1 MAKHTA
7 WRFVHPD
14 LDIEPDPT
22 NELPA
27 VYGGLRLTP
36 RQGIALV
43 SGDDSVRQSVLLLL
57 SIRRGERLMLP
68 NYGCDL
74 HHLIFAPNN
83 ETTAGIAVYYVRRAL
98 IEWEPRVD
106 ILTIE
111 AHPDPIY
118 ANQLH
123 IFLEY
128 QVRTT
133 GTVEQLDLAFDL
145 MGEGS

>member
-14 LDIEPDPT
+14 LDIMKEPI
-22 NELPA
+22 NELPEIR
-27 VYGGLRLTP
+27 GGLRLTP
-36 RQGIALV
+36 RQGIATV

-57 SIRRGERLMLP
+57 STRRGERLMLP

-83 ETTAGIAVYYVRRAL
+83 ETTAGIAVHYVRRAL

-106 ILTIE
+106 ILSID
-111 AHPDPIY
+111 AYPDPIY
-118 ANQLH
+118 PNQLR

-133 GTVEQLDLAFDL
+133 GSAEQLDLALDL